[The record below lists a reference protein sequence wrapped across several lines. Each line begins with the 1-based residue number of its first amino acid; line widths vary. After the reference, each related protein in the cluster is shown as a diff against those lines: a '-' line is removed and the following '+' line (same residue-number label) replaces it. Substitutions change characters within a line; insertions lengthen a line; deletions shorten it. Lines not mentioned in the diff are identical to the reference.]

1 MRKKNGFTLVELLA
15 VIVVLALIMIIV
27 IPNVLNAVNSA
38 KKESFFLYAQSLQS
52 KAIAKYTQ
60 DLDLNRENTE
70 CAVYDI
76 SKDLNIGNTGKYKGW
91 VKVSR
96 VATSSGKLVAA
107 AKVEHSDLSYVYYCV
122 AKSGETCNPNE
133 SYPVEEG
140 STSVTVS
147 KTVSEGYKMCYKY
160 SYGEESASGQKLMKT
175 SEVKCVEGKN
185 SGTNDTFDYQVNIT
199 LKDDNYKVENVLFN
213 KDMPMETF
221 YGEMQKGANL
231 EISGPTCDGTAGGTY
246 GTTSA
251 VTTRE
256 GVSSTTSRG
265 TTIQDTTTTTTK
277 EGYVESTTTTTSRN
291 TLVQDTTTTTT
302 RQTYIMPTTTIAAD
316 NTSLLLNTLNV
327 SGYDIGFNPLTFS
340 YTLTVS
346 NTVGNLNVTATSS
359 DPNTN
364 VTINGSDGLGVGSN
378 IIRINLSNSNISGEA
393 NYYIEVRRLDAA
405 GNTVMVTR
413 KGDAPIYNREEGLPD
428 PTLEESDATL
438 RSLQVSGY
446 MLGYESGKTDYELD
460 INETDSLAISYQTTS
475 SKARAYMEGN
485 ESLKDGSKIS
495 IYVTSE
501 NGYYK
506 KVYTITVHIKK
517 KTTLMSTFLK
527 FLIAGLGVI
536 LVALLVIIN
545 SNKRTSRRVK
555 NKNDIIDINKTESK
569 ENTETNTTD
578 NSQFQ

>member
-1 MRKKNGFTLVELLA
+1 MRKKNGFTLIELLA

-96 VATSSGKLVAA
+96 VAANSGKLVAA
-107 AKVEHSDLSYVYYCV
+107 TKVEHNNLSYVYYCV
-122 AKSGETCNPNE
+122 AKSGETCNPSE

-140 STSVTVS
+140 STSVTIS
-147 KTVSEGYKMCYKY
+147 KTVSKGYKMCYKY
-160 SYGEESASGQKLMKT
+160 SYGEENSSGQKVMKT

-221 YGEMQKGANL
+221 YGEMKKGANL
-231 EISGPTCDGTAGGTY
+231 EINGPTCDGTAGGTY

-251 VTTRE
+251 VTTKE

-277 EGYVESTTTTTSRN
+277 DGYVESTTTTTSKN
-291 TLVQDTTTTTT
+291 TVVQESTTTTT
-302 RQTYIMPTTTIAAD
+302 RQTYIMPTTTIAAE

-346 NTVGNLNVTATSS
+346 NTVSNLSVTASSS

-378 IIRINLSNSNISGEA
+378 IIRINLANENVNGES

-438 RSLQVSGY
+438 KSLQVSGY
-446 MLGYESGKTDYELD
+446 MLGYESGKTDYELT
-460 INETDSLAISYQTTS
+460 INEADSLAVSYQTTS

-485 ESLKDGSKIS
+485 DGLKDGSKIS

-517 KTTLMSTFLK
+517 KQTIMSTFLK
-527 FLIAGLGVI
+527 FLIAGLGII
-536 LVALLVIIN
+536 LLALIVIIN
-545 SNKRTSRRVK
+545 SNKRVSRRIR
-555 NKNDIIDINKTESK
+555 NKNDIIDVDKNESK
-569 ENTETNTTD
+569 DIVDSNKAD
-578 NSQFQ
+578 NS